1 MNGYYKLVADILYKN
16 GFTLLRQG
24 STAHQIW
31 SNGMKSV
38 TVSTNCYSRHTAN
51 AIMRQAGIVHRFK

>member
-1 MNGYYKLVADILYKN
+1 MNGYYKQVVDVLHKN

-31 SNGMKSV
+31 SNGVKSV

-51 AIMRQAGIVHRFK
+51 AILRQAGILHRFN

>member
-16 GFTLLRQG
+16 GFTLIRQG

-31 SNGMKSV
+31 SNGVKSV